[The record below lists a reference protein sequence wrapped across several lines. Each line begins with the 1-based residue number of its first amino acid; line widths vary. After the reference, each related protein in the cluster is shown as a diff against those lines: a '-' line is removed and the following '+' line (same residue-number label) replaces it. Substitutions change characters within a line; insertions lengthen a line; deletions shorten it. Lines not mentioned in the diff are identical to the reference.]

1 MERVTLRKN
10 TIHIGGKNLIWL
22 ILKPT
27 FLEMNVPIKL
37 GYHRVDALTA
47 TAFAA
52 FVCTFIIHK
61 K

>member
-10 TIHIGGKNLIWL
+10 TIHIGEKNL
-22 ILKPT
+22 KFT

-52 FVCTFIIHK
+52 FVCTFITQKIELT
-61 K
+61 